1 MKKLIIV
8 TAFIFTAGTLLSQN
22 MKKGS
27 YLGIQDLTVTLSADV
42 TWKQYLEFTM
52 DNFIPEAEMAFPG
65 MSVFVMRG
73 GIEAGNIEETE
84 EMYSLIYFFE
94 SKKVQ
99 RKYFDNEGNLTDA
112 GATAMELLEPIFEMY
127 EKLGTNSAPMTGW
140 MIL

>member
-1 MKKLIIV
+1 M
-8 TAFIFTAGTLLSQN
+8 
-22 MKKGS
+22 
-27 YLGIQDLTVTLSADV
+27 GIQDLAVTLSAGV

-73 GIEAGNIEETE
+73 GIEAGNSEETE

-99 RKYFDNEGNLTDA
+99 RKYFDNEGNLNDA